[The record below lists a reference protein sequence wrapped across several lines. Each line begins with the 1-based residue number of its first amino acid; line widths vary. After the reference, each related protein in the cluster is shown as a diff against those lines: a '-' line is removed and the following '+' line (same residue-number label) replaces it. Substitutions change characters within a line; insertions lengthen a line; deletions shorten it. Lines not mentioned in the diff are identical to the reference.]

1 MKYAT
6 LLVLGAFQ
14 AAFAHI
20 DEFLQTG
27 VAPPYQHGDSD
38 AVKMTPPPLVDCRGG
53 PIGVHFG
60 ATVDVTNN
68 IPHGVSV
75 RAIAFAKDGSKRVCD
90 GVEGW
95 SKPHFRVAVDD
106 SVEYVMFVPLP
117 SAAWDVE
124 VWRTKSGQWPTAF
137 TLNGPS
143 EAKLDVSDEPKSC
156 TKKLQQLCGHCGTNK
171 NCWVQCAK
179 SHEGQLLAAGC
190 KKPSSA
196 DVVSSSSNVGGEPK
210 SCTKKLQQL
219 CGHCGT
225 SKNCWVQC
233 AKSHEGQLL
242 AAGCKKPSSNAY
254 SEEDAFG
261 PGGTEHNHVVGPL
274 GPGGNPPPSNLVG
287 GEPSSCKKK
296 LKKLC
301 GHCGTNKNCWVQCA
315 KSHEGQ
321 LLAAGCKKPSSA
333 DAVAQTEGFVAHQ
346 VDAPDH
352 DHCEEI
358 MIPGTHEGQ
367 LFWKTM
373 S

>member
-60 ATVDVTNN
+60 ATVDVTNK

-143 EAKLDVSDEPKSC
+143 EAKLDVSD
-156 TKKLQQLCGHCGTNK
+156 
-171 NCWVQCAK
+171 
-179 SHEGQLLAAGC
+179 
-190 KKPSSA
+190 
-196 DVVSSSSNVGGEPK
+196 EPK